1 MFHAALHRNLK
12 ASANVRW
19 GNGQCPRW
27 PIGHLPY
34 ANALYSLFMRHPDM
48 HRRRLVL
55 AKPKLHFFDVDI
67 SLSITNHIY
76 RSQEYQISKYAVA

>member
-1 MFHAALHRNLK
+1 MCEWRPQATRQVSQRRQWAL
-12 ASANVRW
+12 
-19 GNGQCPRW
+19 PRW